1 MREYSMGKIGGLA
14 SSLPDTLAAILSQM
28 GAPKSFDKGSQ
39 IYRQGEDAEYIF
51 FLLRGR
57 VKSTLIGSSGQEAIL
72 RIHLPH
78 SIMGLTALSSDLIR
92 DASTTC
98 LNQVS
103 VVPIKRTAFLKLM
116 RDEPEFGIHI
126 VRLLT
131 DRMRDFHYRVGDW
144 LAQSVEQ
151 RLSRALQALS
161 TPDGNNANESAQE
174 IPLTHDELAQ
184 LINTRRP
191 TVSKALSKLADMGLV
206 KQCGRQL
213 IIIDREQLTAHAT
226 ALSK

>member
-1 MREYSMGKIGGLA
+1 MREYSIGKIGGLA
-14 SSLPDTLAAILSQM
+14 ASLPDNLAEILSRM
-28 GAPKSFDKGSQ
+28 GTPKAFDKGSQ
-39 IYRQGEDAEYIF
+39 IYRQGEAAEYVF

-57 VKSTLIGSSGQEAIL
+57 VKSTLIGVSGQEAIL

-78 SIMGLTALSSDLIR
+78 SIMGLTALSSDLVR

-98 LNQVS
+98 LDPVS

-161 TPDGNNANESAQE
+161 TPDGNPPNGPAQE

-191 TVSKALSKLADMGLV
+191 TVSKALSKLAAKGLV
-206 KQCGRQL
+206 KQSGRQL
-213 IIIDREQLTAHAT
+213 FITDRDQLKAHAM